1 MITRP
6 TPKLTRRYPEM
17 SFKMVILPPNFMEDW
32 PEKIKNAVPDC
43 EVKLFH
49 RTEDAADDLENADVA
64 YGTVPLKL
72 FKRAK
77 KLRWIAAPMAGLGGE
92 WFSDEL
98 GNSDVVVTNIRG
110 CVQRSSRHTHNGIRA
125 GLRTSLGLIYS
136 TAAK

>member
-110 CVQRSSRHTHNGIRA
+110 VYNDHLGTHIMAFVA